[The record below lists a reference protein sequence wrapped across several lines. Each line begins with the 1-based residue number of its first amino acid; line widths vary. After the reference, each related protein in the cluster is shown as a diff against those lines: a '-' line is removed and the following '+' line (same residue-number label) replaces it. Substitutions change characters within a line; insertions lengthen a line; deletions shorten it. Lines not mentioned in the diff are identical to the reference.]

1 MHGQSISFWDAL
13 HSLRGLYSTYT
24 NTEERGYLSFFYS
37 DFSIFFL
44 YGQVRLAEDSGIDP
58 IQAALLINFVA
69 FGSVIVRPF
78 FGKLMDMRYV
88 NRLTALQITLLL
100 LSVFTTLV
108 PIATNYEWLATYAF
122 LFGFLE
128 GCFVISLPLIV
139 QDLVEKKQ
147 QAFALGSLFCFRSIP
162 MTAGPSIAGWIYDVT
177 QSYNVAFFSAGVV
190 TVLSTCVMFL
200 VPLFKN
206 RSYSKQRETIQVAR
220 NSELCHKEN
229 IVAKETCL

>member
-1 MHGQSISFWDAL
+1 
-13 HSLRGLYSTYT
+13 
-24 NTEERGYLSFFYS
+24 
-37 DFSIFFL
+37 
-44 YGQVRLAEDSGIDP
+44 
-58 IQAALLINFVA
+58 
-69 FGSVIVRPF
+69 
-78 FGKLMDMRYV
+78 MDMRYV

-139 QDLVEKKQ
+139 QDFVEKKQ

-177 QSYNVAFFSAGVV
+177 QSYDVAFFSAGVV
-190 TVLSTCVMFL
+190 TVLSTCMMFL

>member
-24 NTEERGYLSFFYS
+24 NTEERGYFSFFYS

-147 QAFALGSLFCFRSIP
+147 QALALGSLFCFRSIP

-206 RSYSKQRETIQVAR
+206 RSYSKQRETQVAR